1 MTPRRRSTKNPVCR
15 DQGASRQTGLY
26 LALSLGWASGGG
38 HAEASAR
45 RLQLRVTTPL
55 ASTAIFHL
63 LTSFQNFGVTI
74 PDPGANQ
81 KGPVL
86 VRKGSFATR
95 HREPTGLLSFRIEDS
110 AREISVVLVRRP
122 PTRGFAAR
130 QKNGQLQRFGRLS
143 QRIAVRHPVGA
154 EHLFRFFWALPG
166 VSNTWRTCPGK
177 LSRILFSVTAFMRLS
192 RATR

>member
-1 MTPRRRSTKNPVCR
+1 M
-15 DQGASRQTGLY
+15 GE
-26 LALSLGWASGGG
+26 WGG

-74 PDPGANQ
+74 PGPGANQ

-122 PTRGFAAR
+122 PTREGSR
-130 QKNGQLQRFGRLS
+130 PPLKIGQFQRFGRLS
-143 QRIAVRHPVGA
+143 WLIALRRPACGQHFFRCFGGAHRTEQAISKFVFTLPTGRIEQQRGEGGDRRQSTVYRKKSG
-154 EHLFRFFWALPG
+154 
-166 VSNTWRTCPGK
+166 
-177 LSRILFSVTAFMRLS
+177 
-192 RATR
+192 